1 MSDLGSVLDAIL
13 ARTRERVA
21 AEQDRRPLGFG
32 HPAVKGAPVVRPF
45 AEAIARPGRD
55 NVIAEH
61 KRRSP
66 SRGAIRE
73 DLLPADVARLYES
86 AGAAAISVLTDEA
99 FFGGRVAHLVEVRAA
114 SGVPVLRKDFV
125 LDPWQ
130 VWEARAAGA
139 DAVLLLVAA
148 LTDAELAG
156 LLAVVREAGMD
167 ALVEVHDRGELD
179 RALAAGARIVGV
191 NNRDL
196 KTLAVSL
203 DTALALAPAIPDDV
217 VAVAESG
224 IRTGADLVRLRDAG
238 FDAFLVGEH
247 LMSAPDPGQALRE
260 LVAGASRPPGPDGGT
275 RSPDADGGTR

>member
-1 MSDLGSVLDAIL
+1 VSERKESASVLDAIL
-13 ARTRERVA
+13 ARTRERVT
-21 AEQDRRPLGFG
+21 AEQERRPLGFS
-32 HPAVKGAPVVRPF
+32 HPAVTQAPPVRPF
-45 AEAIARPGRD
+45 AEAIARAGRV

-73 DLLPADVARLYES
+73 DLLPADVARRYES
-86 AGAAAISVLTDEA
+86 AGAVAISVLTDEP
-99 FFGGRVAHLVEVRAA
+99 FFGGRMAHLEEVREAT
-114 SGVPVLRKDFV
+114 GLPVLRKDFV

-139 DAVLLLVAA
+139 DAVLLIVAA
-148 LTDAELAG
+148 LTDAELRG
-156 LLAVVREAGMD
+156 LLGVAREAGLD

-179 RALAAGARIVGV
+179 GALSAGARIVGV

-203 DTALALAPAIPDDV
+203 DTAVALAPAIPDDV

-224 IRTGADLVRLRDAG
+224 IRTGAHLRRLRDAG

-247 LMSAPDPGQALRE
+247 LMSAPDPGEALERLLE
-260 LVAGASRPPGPDGGT
+260 AAS
-275 RSPDADGGTR
+275 

>member
-1 MSDLGSVLDAIL
+1 VSEPKGPASVLDAIL

-32 HPAVKGAPVVRPF
+32 HPAVTAAPPVRPF
-45 AEAIARPGRD
+45 AREIARADRV

-73 DLLPADVARLYES
+73 DLAPAAVARGYEA
-86 AGAAAISVLTDEA
+86 AGAAALSVLTDEA
-99 FFGGRVAHLVEVRAA
+99 FFGGRVGHLVEVRAA
-114 SGVPVLRKDFV
+114 SALPVLRKDFV

-139 DAVLLLVAA
+139 DAVLLIVAA
-148 LTDAELAG
+148 LTDAELGG
-156 LLAVVREAGMD
+156 LLAVVHEAGMD

-179 RALAAGARIVGV
+179 RALAAGARVVGV

-196 KTLAVSL
+196 RTLAVSL

-224 IRTGADLVRLRDAG
+224 MRTGADLARLRDAG
-238 FDAFLVGEH
+238 FDAFLVGER

-260 LVAGASRPPGPDGGT
+260 LVAGARGVPGGDGGA
-275 RSPDADGGTR
+275 R